1 MLLSARSLK
10 ITLPAISIL
19 ILQACTASPP
29 KNTENI
35 CETFREKNNWYRHA
49 KKSYQKWGVPIHVQ
63 MAIIHQESSFV
74 ADAAP
79 PRRKL
84 LGFIPWSRISSAYGY
99 AQALD
104 GTWDDYMKYTR
115 RWSADRDDFADA
127 VDFVGWYN
135 YLSNRRLGLAKSD
148 ARQLYLAY
156 HEGHTGYRRRT
167 FLQKPWLLRVAEK
180 VDYRARRYDSQLNSC
195 RNEFE
200 SKSWFFW

>member
-1 MLLSARSLK
+1 MLLSIRSLK
-10 ITLPAISIL
+10 IILTAISFL
-19 ILQACTASPP
+19 ILQACTTAPP

-35 CETFREKNNWYRHA
+35 CETFREKSNWYKHA
-49 KKSYQKWGVPIHVQ
+49 KTSYQKWGVPIPVQ
-63 MAIIHQESSFV
+63 MAIIHQESRFV
-74 ADAAP
+74 ANAAP

-84 LGFIPWSRISSAYGY
+84 FGFIPWFRKSSAYGY

-104 GTWDDYMKYTR
+104 ATWGDYMKYNR

-135 YLSNRRLGLAKSD
+135 YMSHKRLGLAKSN

-156 HEGHTGYRRRT
+156 HEGHTGYRRQT
-167 FLQKPWLLRVAEK
+167 FLQKPWLLKVAEK
-180 VDYRARRYDSQLNSC
+180 VDRKARIYDSQLNSC
-195 RNEFE
+195 RNEFK